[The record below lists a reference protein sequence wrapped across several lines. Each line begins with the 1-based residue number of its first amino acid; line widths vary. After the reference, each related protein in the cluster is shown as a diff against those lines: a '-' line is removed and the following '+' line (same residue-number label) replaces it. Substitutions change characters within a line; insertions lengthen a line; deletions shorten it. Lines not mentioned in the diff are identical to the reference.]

1 MICALTGELRR
12 VGEDRI
18 ELAVGPTLYE
28 LLVPAFDRG
37 ELHASLGQQ
46 MTLHTIFYLQG
57 DAGGG
62 AIEPRLIGFVRAAD
76 KRFFERF
83 ITVKGIGPRKA
94 LRALSVPVGEI
105 ASAIEAKDARALVKL
120 PEIGKRTAEQIIAEL
135 AGKVTEFA
143 APLDR
148 SAARAPAR
156 GLAHTAAEEDAIAAL
171 VALGERRPDAEH
183 LLERAK
189 SGGRLATN
197 GADASPAD
205 TAPLVQEMLRLRGG
219 AG

>member
-28 LLVPAFDRG
+28 LLIPAFDRA
-37 ELHASLGQQ
+37 ELEADVGQQ

-62 AIEPRLIGFVRAAD
+62 AIEPRLIGFVRAVD
-76 KRFFERF
+76 KRFFELF

-94 LRALSVPVGEI
+94 LRALAVPVGQI
-105 ASAIEAKDARALVKL
+105 ASAIEAKDARALVNL

-135 AGKVTEFA
+135 GGKVTEFA
-143 APLDR
+143 APLGE
-148 SAARAPAR
+148 SAARAAAR
-156 GLAHTAAEEDAIAAL
+156 GLSHTSAEEEAIAAL

-183 LLERAK
+183 LLQRAK
-189 SGGRLATN
+189 STSVQLAGN
-197 GADASPAD
+197 GAQTAS
-205 TAPLVQEMLRLRGG
+205 LVQEMLRLRGG
-219 AG
+219 AA